1 MTKQQIFLM
10 YSGNTPFYDKSS
22 DYKFNALSIEIE
34 KQTINGIY
42 KFSDCQLVLKPI
54 AEMEYENWVELSGYV
69 FDLKLVNETALT
81 IRDLL
86 MNGDCAY
93 LSFKSIVKINEWL
106 ITHGYALDDTWFTN
120 GIAIKESKH
129 E

>member
-1 MTKQQIFLM
+1 
-10 YSGNTPFYDKSS
+10 
-22 DYKFNALSIEIE
+22 
-34 KQTINGIY
+34 
-42 KFSDCQLVLKPI
+42 
-54 AEMEYENWVELSGYV
+54 
-69 FDLKLVNETALT
+69 
-81 IRDLL
+81 
-86 MNGDCAY
+86 MNDCAY